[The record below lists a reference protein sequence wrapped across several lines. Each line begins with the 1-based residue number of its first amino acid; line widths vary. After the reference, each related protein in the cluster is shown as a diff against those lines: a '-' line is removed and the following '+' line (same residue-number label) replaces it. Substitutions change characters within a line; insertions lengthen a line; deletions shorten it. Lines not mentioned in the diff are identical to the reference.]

1 MPTLNTV
8 YNYNN
13 YTFNDL
19 NYDKPINR
27 DDTHFIA
34 PINSSNRVLFQTPIL
49 LNVSDTNIVDN
60 ECKLELSIY
69 KEDLS
74 FIHFLDNIDKF
85 NIETI
90 YKNSKEWFDEE
101 FSISDIKSFYIKTIK
116 ENKVSFNIPINNNT
130 PNINIYNNKRQ
141 KIDFTQITNGLNI
154 ICILELKGLKFLKQK
169 VVCDWDII
177 QIKAD
182 INIKSLNLTK
192 ILLNKS
198 VQNNKKSGAS
208 SQSKSDK
215 SKNVICEGS
224 IDLKSEKSSNVPSEK
239 SNNVPSEK
247 SNNEPSEKSNNEP
260 SEKSN
265 NDSSEKSI
273 DITTNKPEKQENNAL
288 EISDKEIIYNDIS
301 KKKYQEKQKDD
312 LVTSN
317 YNKQVIDRNVI
328 DNLANISQ
336 LDEKTTNKLEITERY
351 LSRRG
356 KNVYSN
362 SEHSKRQYLNTI
374 VDKINRSEYKNRIL
388 KTKAIHLASELGA
401 KIDFTNESESENSS
415 KDSDNMS
422 NELNQCIYN
431 R

>member
-69 KEDLS
+69 KDDLS

-198 VQNNKKSGAS
+198 VQNNKKSEAS

-224 IDLKSEKSSNVPSEK
+224 IDLKSEKSSNVLSEK

-247 SNNEPSEKSNNEP
+247 SNNVP

-288 EISDKEIIYNDIS
+288 EISDKEIICNDIS